1 MGLVGRLE
9 DLALP
14 DIFQILSLSKKTG
27 KLTITR
33 REGTGVIVFKNGQII
48 YAASDSVRDTLGNIL
63 VCQKLI
69 TESTLMAALEA
80 QHRSPDGKRLGAIL
94 VEMGYLTKETLE
106 KVIRQQIEKVIY
118 EFLTWKSGFFKFE
131 LMDVPDGDEVEVD
144 AKDFL
149 LKAGLSAEYLVLE
162 GLRKLD
168 ELERERKLA
177 RDQAEV
183 QGCRGAEV
191 ISPAPLLLRSSVSSL
206 SSPVS
211 SPAQKAPQPSPGKQT
226 LSTLK
231 AVLSEIRSPSFT
243 GEITLTI
250 MRYAAEIVNRGVL
263 FVLRKDGIAGMGQFG
278 IDLRGASADERVRN
292 IKIPLDQ
299 PSVLAEVIETR
310 QTSRGKLQK
319 TFWNDYLV
327 EQLGGSVPEE
337 VVAVPMIVSGTVVV
351 IFYGDNLPK
360 DQPIGEIDGLEL
372 LMIQAGLAMEKSLLE
387 MKIKNFEQRLQEAG
401 GLRP

>member
-1 MGLVGRLE
+1 MGLVGRVE

-27 KLTITR
+27 KLTLTR
-33 REGTGVIVFKNGQII
+33 REGTGVIVFKKGQII

-63 VCQKLI
+63 VCRKLI

-80 QHRSPDGKRLGAIL
+80 QHRSPDGKRLGTIL

-106 KVIRQQIEKVIY
+106 QIIRQQIEKVIY

-149 LKAGLSAEYLVLE
+149 LRAGLNAEYLVLE

-168 ELERERKLA
+168 EQERERKSGGA
-177 RDQAEV
+177 REL
-183 QGCRGAEV
+183 GSRGAEGRGSQGAGERV
-191 ISPAPLLLRSSVSSL
+191 P
-206 SSPVS
+206 SSPTPR
-211 SPAQKAPQPSPGKQT
+211 PAQQT

-243 GEITLTI
+243 GEITLMI
-250 MRYAAEIVNRGVL
+250 MRYAAELVNRGVL
-263 FVLRKDGIAGMGQFG
+263 FVLRKDGITGMGQFG

-292 IKIPLDQ
+292 IKVPLDQ
-299 PSVLAEVIETR
+299 PSVLVEVVERR
-310 QTSRGKLQK
+310 QTYRGKLEK

-327 EQLGGSVPEE
+327 EQLGGSVPGE
-337 VVAVPMIVSGTVVV
+337 VVAVPMLVSGTVVV

-387 MKIKNFEQRLQEAG
+387 MKIKNFEQKLQEAG
-401 GLRP
+401 GLRPS

>member
-1 MGLVGRLE
+1 MGLVGRVE

-27 KLTITR
+27 KLTLTR
-33 REGTGVIVFKNGQII
+33 REGTGVIVFKHGQII

-80 QHRSPDGKRLGAIL
+80 QHRSPDGKRLGTIL

-106 KVIRQQIEKVIY
+106 KIIRQQIEKVIY

-149 LKAGLSAEYLVLE
+149 LRAGLNAEYLILE

-168 ELERERKLA
+168 EQERERKS
-177 RDQAEV
+177 
-183 QGCRGAEV
+183 RGAREPG
-191 ISPAPLLLRSSVSSL
+191 SRDAQAPPPPAPL
-206 SSPVS
+206 PT
-211 SPAQKAPQPSPGKQT
+211 KQT

-243 GEITLTI
+243 GEITLMI

-278 IDLRGASADERVRN
+278 IELKGASADERVRN
-292 IKIPLDQ
+292 IKVPLDQ
-299 PSVLAEVIETR
+299 PSVLVEVVERR
-310 QTSRGKLQK
+310 QTYRGKLEK

-327 EQLGGSVPEE
+327 EQLGGSVPGE
-337 VVAVPMIVSGTVVV
+337 VVAVPMLVSGTVVV

-387 MKIKNFEQRLQEAG
+387 MKIKNFEQKLQEAG
-401 GLRP
+401 GLRPS